1 LAAELQEAFADVEVR
16 LIPSSGGV
24 FEVQLDGSMVFS
36 KKASRRHAEPGEVV
50 GLIRDRFQPGGRAA
64 SSSR

>member
-1 LAAELQEAFADVEVR
+1 VR

-24 FEVQLDGSMVFS
+24 FEVEVDGKVVFS

-50 GLIRDRFQPGGRAA
+50 RLIREGAGK
-64 SSSR
+64 

>member
-1 LAAELQEAFADVEVR
+1 LAAELKQAFPDPEVG

-24 FEVQLDGSMVFS
+24 FEVEVDGELVFS

-50 GLIRDRFQPGGRAA
+50 RLIRKTTER
-64 SSSR
+64 